1 MTAKS
6 HGVLMSSLDAQPGGP
21 GNLIVNHRLRIP
33 LAEFEFRFARSSGP
47 GGQNVNKVNSK
58 ALLRWPIATS
68 TSLPDAVR
76 QRFRER
82 YGNRITADGD
92 LLIAS
97 QRFRDQARNVDDCLD
112 KLRAMLALV
121 AAPPVR
127 RKRTKPSRASIE
139 RRLGAKRRRSEK
151 KQSRRATE

>member
-1 MTAKS
+1 
-6 HGVLMSSLDAQPGGP
+6 MSALDVPQAGGP

-58 ALLRWPIATS
+58 ALLRWPVLAS
-68 TSLPDAVR
+68 PSLPEAVR
-76 QRFRER
+76 ERFRQR

-92 LLIAS
+92 VLIVS
-97 QRFRDQARNVDDCLD
+97 QRYRDQARNVDDCLE
-112 KLRAMLALV
+112 KLRAMLASAAV
-121 AAPPVR
+121 APVR

-139 RRLGAKRRRSEK
+139 RRLGAKRRQSEK
-151 KQSRRATE
+151 KQTRRGVE

>member
-1 MTAKS
+1 MTS
-6 HGVLMSSLDAQPGGP
+6 PDAPQTGGP
-21 GNLIVNHRLRIP
+21 GNLIVNARLRIP

-58 ALLRWPIATS
+58 ALLRWPIVTS
-68 TSLPDAVR
+68 PSLPEAVR

-82 YGNRITADGD
+82 FGNRITVDGD

-97 QRFRDQARNVDDCLD
+97 QRYRDQARNVDDCLE
-112 KLRAMLALV
+112 KLRMMLAS
-121 AAPPVR
+121 AATPPVR

-139 RRLGAKRRRSEK
+139 RRLGAKRHQAEK
-151 KQSRRATE
+151 KQSRRGLE

>member
-1 MTAKS
+1 MVSPDPQT
-6 HGVLMSSLDAQPGGP
+6 GGP
-21 GNLIVNHRLRIP
+21 GNLIVTHRLRIP

-58 ALLRWPIATS
+58 ALLRWPMMTS
-68 TSLPDAVR
+68 PSLPEAVR

-82 YGNRITADGD
+82 FGNRITTEGD

-97 QRFRDQARNVDDCLD
+97 QRYRDQARNVDDCLE
-112 KLRAMLALV
+112 KLREMLASV
-121 AAPPVR
+121 AAAPPR
-127 RKRTKPSRASIE
+127 RKRTRPSHASIE

-151 KQSRRATE
+151 KQHRRAVE